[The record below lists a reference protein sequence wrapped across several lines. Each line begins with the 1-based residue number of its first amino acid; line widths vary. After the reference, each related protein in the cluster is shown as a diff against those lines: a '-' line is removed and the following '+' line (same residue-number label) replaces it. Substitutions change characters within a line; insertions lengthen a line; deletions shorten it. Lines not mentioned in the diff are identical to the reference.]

1 MDLNTQITGIVDGIV
16 EKVEQGVAE
25 KVDKLIVESIKARLS
40 TFDFT
45 DVIKQAATDA
55 LDKKASEYAVDS
67 KKLEARIFGRI
78 NETITEVQKQT
89 DQTVKETVDQRI
101 KAVDFGKAVVDATSI
116 IVKDQLEELVFPDAS
131 IKPDALDMT
140 NYKFSGD
147 NIHGGVITEFSSTG
161 IDDRSTNIAVT
172 ILDDVTVVENN
183 LLTKDLTVQGNVTI
197 NGTLDKDC
205 EFYQELIDTTSTNTV
220 NKLDKTLFD
229 GFSKTVFN
237 TIKDKGLDL
246 NKITVDG
253 RDVIVGNALGS
264 NITNSN
270 LQELGMLKE
279 LQVSGEAFISESL
292 YTVKGRVGV
301 NTFEPSSALAVWDQ
315 EIEITTGKKEADV
328 GRIGTPRQQSL
339 VLSANNKNNITLNTD
354 GSATVEDLRLGQTMR
369 FTEGDR
375 APNYA
380 STKGHVVWNNN
391 PSLGGPLGWICL
403 GNANWAN
410 FGIID

>member
-1 MDLNTQITGIVDGIV
+1 MDLNTQITDIVDGIV
-16 EKVEQGVAE
+16 KQVEAGVAE
-25 KVDKLIVESIKARLS
+25 KVDQLIADSIKARLS

-45 DVIKQAATDA
+45 DAIQQAATEA
-55 LDKKASEYAVDS
+55 LDRKASEYNVDS
-67 KKLEARIFGRI
+67 KKLETRIFGRI

-89 DQTVKETVDQRI
+89 DQTVKEIVAQRI
-101 KAVDFGKAVVDATSI
+101 REIDFGKAVVNATSI
-116 IVKDQLEELVFPDAS
+116 VVKDQLNEVIFPDSS
-131 IKPDALDMT
+131 IKPEALDLS

-147 NIHGGVITEFSSTG
+147 NIHGGIITEFSSTG
-161 IDDRSTNIAVT
+161 IDDRATNIAVT

-246 NKITVDG
+246 NKITIDG
-253 RDVIVGNALGS
+253 KDVVIGNALGS
-264 NITNSN
+264 NIVNSN
-270 LQELGMLKE
+270 LQTLGMLKE
-279 LQVSGEAFISESL
+279 LQVSGEAFLSESL

-315 EIEITTGKKEADV
+315 EVEITAGKKEADV

-354 GSATVEDLRLGQTMR
+354 GSSTVEDLRIGQTMR

-403 GNANWAN
+403 GSANWAN

>member
-237 TIKDKGLDL
+237 TIKDKGVDL

>member
-1 MDLNTQITGIVDGIV
+1 MDLNKELTKVIAGVVQEIKEGVARQTDSIIVDTIN
-16 EKVEQGVAE
+16 E
-25 KVDKLIVESIKARLS
+25 RLR
-40 TFDFT
+40 TFDYSEHIT
-45 DVIKQAATDA
+45 HV
-55 LDKKASEYAVDS
+55 ASR
-67 KKLEARIFGRI
+67 L
-78 NETITEVQKQT
+78 
-89 DQTVKETVDQRI
+89 
-101 KAVDFGKAVVDATSI
+101 
-116 IVKDQLEELVFPDAS
+116 VKDQLEETAFAEGS
-131 IKPDALDMT
+131 IKPEALDLT
-140 NYKFSGD
+140 NFKFSGD
-147 NIHGGVITEFSSTG
+147 NIHGGIITEFSSTG

-237 TIKDKGLDL
+237 TIKDQGLDL
-246 NKITVDG
+246 NKITIDG
-253 RDVIVGNALGS
+253 KDVVIGNALGS

-279 LQVSGEAFISESL
+279 LQVSGEAFLSESL

-315 EIEITTGKKEADV
+315 EIEITTGKKAQDV

-354 GSATVEDLRLGQTMR
+354 GSATVEDLRIGQTIR
-369 FTEGDR
+369 FTESDR

-403 GNANWAN
+403 GSANWAN

>member
-264 NITNSN
+264 NITKSN
-270 LQELGMLKE
+270 LQELGMIKE

>member
-101 KAVDFGKAVVDATSI
+101 KAVDFGKAVVDATSV
-116 IVKDQLEELVFPDAS
+116 IVKDQLKELVFPDAS

-140 NYKFSGD
+140 NYKFSG
-147 NIHGGVITEFSSTG
+147 NSIHGGIITEFSSTG

-220 NKLDKTLFD
+220 DKLDKTLFD

-264 NITNSN
+264 NITKSN
-270 LQELGMLKE
+270 LQELGMIKE

-315 EIEITTGKKEADV
+315 EIEITTGKKTQDV

-354 GSATVEDLRLGQTMR
+354 GSTTVEDLRIGQTMR

-375 APNYA
+375 APNYT

-403 GNANWAN
+403 GSANWAN

>member
-220 NKLDKTLFD
+220 DKLDKTLFD